1 MNNPINFGEYK
12 WIKGKTGNNNN
23 SLGSHPIMKN
33 CFVLWHK
40 IFLEFTKQLMAVKH
54 GKRYY
59 ISTTKP
65 VAVTWLWNR
74 VTLLFFMLVP
84 GG

>member
-1 MNNPINFGEYK
+1 MNNTINFGEYK

-40 IFLEFTKQLMAVKH
+40 IFLEFTK
-54 GKRYY
+54 
-59 ISTTKP
+59 
-65 VAVTWLWNR
+65 N
-74 VTLLFFMLVP
+74 LLFSRGILTEQFYLLILSQWQ
-84 GG
+84 